1 MKQATELPNLV
12 TIILLQHLCF
22 VSNHQDMP
30 AGAGGGA
37 EDGFFVPPT
46 KGMSPS
52 QMWCNNSQLP
62 VDHILAGSFETAMR
76 VRNECDVILHYWI
89 WNWIFFFY
97 LRIILTFTVHFSL
110 PQLLHDQVGVVNFS
124 PYKTL
129 FMQTLSRGRTC
140 YLGLPSLPCLRSHP
154 QRNWKVQL
162 FSFCHLLIT
171 ITVCSPEFGS
181 DVHLFSSVL
190 RCLR

>member
-1 MKQATELPNLV
+1 MKPGCQSNTFD
-12 TIILLQHLCF
+12 IRYKKSIDKC
-22 VSNHQDMP
+22 VSVKCPYHNYQDIP
-30 AGAGGGA
+30 SGGAGGT

-46 KGMSPS
+46 KGTSPT

-76 VRNECDVILHYWI
+76 VCSIFSLKFAVKIWPKLSYSLHYVLYC
-89 WNWIFFFY
+89 NLLLFFV
-97 LRIILTFTVHFSL
+97 T
-110 PQLLHDQVGVVNFS
+110 QLLHDQVGVVNFG
-124 PYKTL
+124 PYKSL

-162 FSFCHLLIT
+162 FGL
-171 ITVCSPEFGS
+171 VW
-181 DVHLFSSVL
+181 SSQ
-190 RCLR
+190 